1 MSTKKKSVI
10 TKVTLNTPTYK
21 NETIDNLSFVNFFY
35 GNNGTGKTTLANELI
50 KPANLEIKAGLDLT
64 NYNIFS
70 YNSDFIKN
78 NFSLKDKVKAIY
90 TLGQINVANQQRI
103 SDIKKEIKENKKS
116 IEGEEKAAE
125 TAKQNKEV

>member
-1 MSTKKKSVI
+1 MPTKKKSVI

-50 KPANLEIKAGLDLT
+50 KPANLEIKAGLDLS

-70 YNSDFIKN
+70 
-78 NFSLKDKVKAIY
+78 
-90 TLGQINVANQQRI
+90 
-103 SDIKKEIKENKKS
+103 
-116 IEGEEKAAE
+116 
-125 TAKQNKEV
+125 